1 MDSMAA
7 WELVWIWQK
16 MKKHFRRTFY
26 QSPWYYTGFAFC
38 QGHYWPHLIDE
49 MAQLGL
55 DKGGKG
61 GFGFNKVEIDS
72 KRLIGVVVFVCLF
85 MSAPGASLTH
95 FTFIFFL
102 KVIVLS
108 TSFYCRIVSG
118 KSAWKPSGADLQI
131 PPNWRE
137 KPLFYLFEKSSKPT
151 TTNQTTQTGYQ
162 TYVPEY
168 FMAPMEPSREI
179 CALRASSKISSKIY
193 FRSACKAGSKK
204 VISSKLNS
212 NF

>member
-1 MDSMAA
+1 MPHES
-7 WELVWIWQK
+7 WCEFGKNWKNILEKRFIRVLGITLVLHFAKVITDRIWLMNWDWTK
-16 MKKHFRRTFY
+16 V
-26 QSPWYYTGFAFC
+26 
-38 QGHYWPHLIDE
+38 
-49 MAQLGL
+49 
-55 DKGGKG
+55 GKG
-61 GFGFNKVEIDS
+61 LV
-72 KRLIGVVVFVCLF
+72 LIRWKLIQNDWLVVVFVCLF

-108 TSFYCRIVSG
+108 TRFYCRIVSG

-162 TYVPEY
+162 PYVPEY
-168 FMAPMEPSREI
+168 SLAPVESSREI
-179 CALRASSKISSKIY
+179 RNRK
-193 FRSACKAGSKK
+193 FRWNFTSG
-204 VISSKLNS
+204 LNS
-212 NF
+212 RPEVPPVK